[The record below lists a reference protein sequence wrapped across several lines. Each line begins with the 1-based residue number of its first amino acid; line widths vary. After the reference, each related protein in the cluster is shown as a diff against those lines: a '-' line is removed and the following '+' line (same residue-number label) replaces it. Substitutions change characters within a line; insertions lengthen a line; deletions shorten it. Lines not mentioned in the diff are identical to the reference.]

1 MRFLVIGLLFLWTT
15 LAIAAP
21 GDLIGPSISD
31 ELEAAGLMGLPFS
44 WRPSDGTVRT
54 DDPRL
59 TDLQREAIISVFAAH
74 SRLTLSKAEVK
85 AAAKERAKKDW
96 ATYCLSLTLTP
107 TEKTLCAV
115 LSE

>member
-1 MRFLVIGLLFLWTT
+1 MRRLVMILLLWPA

-21 GDLIGPSISD
+21 GDVIGPSISD

-59 TDLQREAIISVFAAH
+59 TDTQRAEIAAVFAAH
-74 SRLTLSKAEVK
+74 SRLTPSKAEVK
-85 AAAKERAKKDW
+85 AAAKKRAKEDF
-96 ATYCLSLTLTP
+96 AASCRSLTLTP
-107 TEKTLCAV
+107 AEKTLCAV

>member
-1 MRFLVIGLLFLWTT
+1 MRRLIIIFLLWPTF
-15 LAIAAP
+15 AIAAP

-44 WRPSDGTVRT
+44 WRPSDGFVRA

-59 TDLQREAIISVFAAH
+59 TDAQRSAIVAVFAAH
-74 SRLTLSKAEVK
+74 SRLIPSRAEVK
-85 AAAKERAKKDW
+85 AAAKKRAREDF
-96 ATYCLSLTLTP
+96 ALSCQSITLTP
-107 TEKTLCAV
+107 AEKTLCAM